1 MYVLLNYLSFCE
13 NIDRPKNLYHCIDLL
28 LINSYTLRNI
38 LRNLTISGIQNT
50 NISKGSGCISGLLNF
65 KDFLLINSYTFRN
78 ILRNLT
84 ISGIE
89 NAKFQMTRF
98 NKL

>member
-1 MYVLLNYLSFCE
+1 MHVLINYLSFCK
-13 NIDRPKNLYHCIDLL
+13 NIARPKNLYHCIDLL

-38 LRNLTISGIQNT
+38 LRNLTISGIENA
-50 NISKGSGCISGLLNF
+50 NISKGSGCISGLINF
-65 KDFLLINSYTFRN
+65 KDFLLINSYTLQN

-89 NAKFQMTRF
+89 NQ
-98 NKL
+98 KLQKDPVK